1 MLFAFYIPAR
11 SSCSISMRS
20 FYSAYPV
27 SSSFPNNINNYNHP
41 FNAEPYSAT
50 IKNDII
56 RKINILSPR
65 YAWIIQLIYGSWGF
79 ILLCDLE
86 NHFHLKALW
95 SIYYLKLALIWG
107 FHRHLGSNCCCSHL
121 EEDFFRVSS
130 IRWRLRRTFFQSI
143 FDFYKV
149 LLAILWFFL

>member
-56 RKINILSPR
+56 RKINILSPHC
-65 YAWIIQLIYGSWGF
+65 AWIIQLIYGSWGF
-79 ILLCDLE
+79 IPLCDWVS
-86 NHFHLKALW
+86 HFLLRGLL
-95 SIYYLKLALIWG
+95 SICCLNQALIWG
-107 FHRHLGSNCCCSHL
+107 SHRHLGSSCCCWRL
-121 EEDFFRVSS
+121 EEDFFIGFLYGLIGYFVILFVTVSLS
-130 IRWRLRRTFFQSI
+130 IKLF
-143 FDFYKV
+143 
-149 LLAILWFFL
+149 